1 MERDQVKEVFKVLAY
16 AYPKFEV
23 TSEKLNFWHKF
34 LIDQNPATV
43 MKKVERHVME
53 KPFPPA
59 IADLRETT
67 RNSENTTS
75 VIAKFWQDQ
84 G

>member
-1 MERDQVKEVFKVLAY
+1 MEREQVKEIFKVLAF

-23 TSEKLNFWHKF
+23 SSDKIDFWHKF

-43 MKKVERHVME
+43 MRNVERYVME
-53 KPFPPA
+53 KPFPPS
-59 IADLRETT
+59 IADIREQ
-67 RNSENTTS
+67 RVDRPQYREMSKEDM
-75 VIAKFWQDQ
+75 IF